1 MVSVQLNTRPSAVQE
16 VTPRE
21 KGKAAAGFRTNALPE
36 HTCNKNPTPMT
47 RCQVQKDA
55 RPNCGARELTPRI
68 KGLAAT
74 CGHTTSVTIQDRCG
88 VQKK

>member
-1 MVSVQLNTRPSAVQE
+1 MVTNNLPKTEQPPLTHMVSVQLNTRPNAVQE

-21 KGKAAAGFRTNALPE
+21 RGEAAAGFRTKTLPE

-55 RPNCGARELTPRI
+55 RPNCGARE
-68 KGLAAT
+68 
-74 CGHTTSVTIQDRCG
+74 
-88 VQKK
+88 